1 VGVLALPPTAIRSVN
16 AGLIVG
22 NPVGS
27 SNTRAKALTSAEL
40 KTIIE
45 ASGISYLPL
54 SGGTLTGALSLGAN
68 ALTCGAI
75 TASGTVQF
83 GSTVYRSG
91 SSTGLG
97 TTSSAN
103 VFLAIAG
110 TQIIGS
116 GNVNEVTVRQGSVLG
131 FSSTSANV
139 ITSADVGISRLA
151 ANSLAFGNGAW
162 GNATAS
168 ISCGA
173 ITTSG
178 NLAIRNGLTAMQA
191 EVFGTYTS
199 ATSFESLCLKAT
211 ASAMQIGS
219 AIGSAGGTN
228 RSLQLGHFNSAGT
241 FTSGLSVATDSTIEY
256 SAAALVG
263 WTGRT
268 RMSANADAV
277 LTLFNAS
284 SDRNVKLGWGT
295 LNVLAITNH
304 AGSVWTSLRCG
315 STTIEGDLTITPSA
329 SRTLSTNGLFSIE
342 MTSNTA
348 GNLVYR
354 GSDGTTRRNPQ
365 VFYASGE
372 TQRTLVHAPTWS
384 TYTPAGAA
392 TATLLLS
399 DTGSNL
405 HRVTRPTTGNI
416 TIAFSG
422 DSANQLFL
430 LVLQTSGSG
439 TPGTVTWPSGI
450 TWLTDSGAAP
460 TISTAIDKTDSI
472 MFQRTGSG
480 TYLGWHTGK
489 N

>member
-1 VGVLALPPTAIRSVN
+1 MGGPLALPPTAIRRVN

-40 KTIIE
+40 KAIIE

-54 SGGTLTGALSLGAN
+54 SGGTLTDAFSVS
-68 ALTCGAI
+68 TTTTPAI
-75 TASGTVQF
+75 TVINP
-83 GSTVYRSG
+83 
-91 SSTGLG
+91 
-97 TTSSAN
+97 SAN
-103 VFLAIAG
+103 NAI
-110 TQIIGS
+110 I
-116 GNVNEVTVRQGSVLG
+116 RL
-131 FSSTSANV
+131 
-139 ITSADVGISRLA
+139 SR
-151 ANSLAFGNGAW
+151 NNGAYSW
-162 GNATAS
+162 DLGMRQAQASVFQIYDGNANLPRLS
-168 ISCGA
+168 IGTDGA
-173 ITTSG
+173 CAIGG
-178 NLAIRNGLTAMQA
+178 NLSIRNNLTAMQA
-191 EVFGTYTS
+191 EVFTTYTS

-219 AIGSAGGTN
+219 ARGSAGGTN
-228 RSLQLGHFNSAGT
+228 RPVQLGHFDAAGT
-241 FTSGLSVATDSTIEY
+241 FTNGLSVATNGAVTCAGTVTVGTNLGFYTASGGATVNVGIGTTACITAKVTFANVAVNSGWGISPTGNVSQDPDVKLIRNATGPAWIATANGGLQVRNLANSSDAPLTCSTI
-256 SAAALVG
+256 
-263 WTGRT
+263 T
-268 RMSANADAV
+268 
-277 LTLFNAS
+277 AS
-284 SDRNVKLGWGT
+284 SDLT
-295 LNVLAITNH
+295 LV
-304 AGSVWTSLRCG
+304 
-315 STTIEGDLTITPSA
+315 PSS
-329 SRTLSTNGLFSIE
+329 SRTLSTNGQFSIE

-354 GSDGTTRRNPQ
+354 GSDGTERRNPQ
-365 VFYASGE
+365 VFYASGSM
-372 TQRTLVHAPTWS
+372 QRTLVHAPTWS

-405 HRVTRPTTGNI
+405 HRVTRPVSGDI

>member
-1 VGVLALPPTAIRSVN
+1 VGVLALPATAIRSVN

-40 KTIIE
+40 KAIIE

-54 SGGTLTGALSLGAN
+54 SGGTLTGALSIGSN

-75 TASGTVQF
+75 TATSISHGA
-83 GSTVYRSG
+83 GSFDFT
-91 SSTGLG
+91 
-97 TTSSAN
+97 
-103 VFLAIAG
+103 
-110 TQIIGS
+110 
-116 GNVNEVTVRQGSVLG
+116 
-131 FSSTSANV
+131 
-139 ITSADVGISRLA
+139 
-151 ANSLAFGNGAW
+151 NSLSRTLRF
-162 GNATAS
+162 
-168 ISCGA
+168 
-173 ITTSG
+173 TSG
-178 NLAIRNGLTAMQA
+178 NLVPVSGNVSSLGSVSQVFANISTRILSSDNNIVQQRNGLNAQSFELFT
-191 EVFGTYTS
+191 TYTS
-199 ATSFESLCLKAT
+199 STSFESLCLKAT

-228 RSLQLGHFNSAGT
+228 RPVQLGHFDAAGT
-241 FTSGLSVATDSTIEY
+241 FTSRLSVGTDGSLVIGGMSINPANGTLTLSQTFSITMQTSNAFTLRHGNNDPLVVRPLSGSGTYSTAGYGAIASANSSQTVGAYFTAIAAGTMEVRTAAHAPASFSAGQIIHVPPTSTI
-256 SAAALVG
+256 
-263 WTGRT
+263 
-268 RMSANADAV
+268 
-277 LTLFNAS
+277 
-284 SDRNVKLGWGT
+284 
-295 LNVLAITNH
+295 
-304 AGSVWTSLRCG
+304 
-315 STTIEGDLTITPSA
+315 
-329 SRTLSTNGLFSIE
+329 TLSTNGQFSFE

-354 GSDGTTRRNPQ
+354 GSDGTERRNPQ
-365 VFYASGE
+365 VFYPSGSM
-372 TQRTLVHAPTWS
+372 QRTLVHAPTWS

-405 HRVTRPTTGNI
+405 HNVTRPVSGNI

-460 TISTAIDKTDSI
+460 TISTAINKTDSI

>member
-1 VGVLALPPTAIRSVN
+1 VGVLALPATAIRRVN
-16 AGLIVG
+16 AGLVVG

-27 SNTRAKALTSAEL
+27 TNTRAKALTSAEL
-40 KTIIE
+40 KAIIE

-75 TASGTVQF
+75 T
-83 GSTVYRSG
+83 
-91 SSTGLG
+91 
-97 TTSSAN
+97 
-103 VFLAIAG
+103 
-110 TQIIGS
+110 
-116 GNVNEVTVRQGSVLG
+116 
-131 FSSTSANV
+131 
-139 ITSADVGISRLA
+139 
-151 ANSLAFGNGAW
+151 
-162 GNATAS
+162 
-168 ISCGA
+168 
-173 ITTSG
+173 TSG
-178 NLAIRNGLTAMQA
+178 NLAIRDGLNAMQA
-191 EVFGTYTS
+191 EVFRTFTS
-199 ATSFESLCLKAT
+199 ATTYESLSLKT
-211 ASAMQIGS
+211 TSTAMQIGS
-219 AIGSAGGTN
+219 AKGSVGGTS
-228 RSLQLGHFNSAGT
+228 RPVQLGHFDSAGQ
-241 FTSGLSVATDSTIEY
+241 FASALSVAIDGAISIPGAATISGSVALGVGSSVTWSTRGSLRLIASNQFRFTSSDASTGFVLS
-256 SAAALVG
+256 SAINNELTVLSLNGTAAGNLSCG
-263 WTGRT
+263 AIT
-268 RMSANADAV
+268 
-277 LTLFNAS
+277 AS
-284 SDRNVKLGWGT
+284 SDLT
-295 LNVLAITNH
+295 LV
-304 AGSVWTSLRCG
+304 
-315 STTIEGDLTITPSA
+315 PSS
-329 SRTLSTNGLFSIE
+329 SRTLSTNGQFSIE

-354 GSDGTTRRNPQ
+354 GSDGTERRNPQ
-365 VFYASGE
+365 VFYPSGSM
-372 TQRTLVHAPTWS
+372 QRTLVHAPTWS

-405 HRVTRPTTGNI
+405 HRVTRPVSGDI

>member
-1 VGVLALPPTAIRSVN
+1 VLALPPTAIRSVN

-27 SNTRAKALTSAEL
+27 SGTRAKALTSAEL
-40 KTIIE
+40 KAIIE
-45 ASGISYLPL
+45 ASGVSYLPL

-75 TASGTVQF
+75 NASGAVQF

-110 TQIIGS
+110 TQILGS

-173 ITTSG
+173 ITASG

-228 RSLQLGHFNSAGT
+228 RSLQLGHFDAAGT
-241 FTSGLSVATDSTIEY
+241 FTSGLSVATNSEVTCAASLTLSSSSQLRLFSGSNYLSGSSTNI
-256 SAAALVG
+256 LVRCHTTMSIAPAG
-263 WTGRT
+263 TTTFTFSGT
-268 RMSANADAV
+268 SLTMSAN
-277 LTLFNAS
+277 LILSPPS
-284 SDRNVKLGWGT
+284 SV
-295 LNVLAITNH
+295 
-304 AGSVWTSLRCG
+304 
-315 STTIEGDLTITPSA
+315 
-329 SRTLSTNGLFSIE
+329 TLSTNGQFSLE
-342 MTSNTA
+342 MTSDTA

-354 GSDGTTRRNPQ
+354 GSDGTTRRM
-365 VFYASGE
+365 A
-372 TQRTLVHAPTWS
+372 
-384 TYTPAGAA
+384 
-392 TATLLLS
+392 
-399 DTGSNL
+399 
-405 HRVTRPTTGNI
+405 
-416 TIAFSG
+416 
-422 DSANQLFL
+422 
-430 LVLQTSGSG
+430 
-439 TPGTVTWPSGI
+439 
-450 TWLTDSGAAP
+450 LT
-460 TISTAIDKTDSI
+460 
-472 MFQRTGSG
+472 FV
-480 TYLGWHTGK
+480 
-489 N
+489 